1 MQGQRPCWGLGQRPN
16 RSSSDQ
22 FQGSRQQGAGSEAS
36 LPVTSRVRR
45 RASKLLFPT
54 SVLCRARWA
63 RPCSWSCDQSCS
75 FPQAGISRLRARPE
89 GFAVALWTASHALP
103 CYLILIVAEGF
114 RLCGGDQRA
123 MKTDEVCD
131 RPLETF
137 GAATFGVIC
146 GLNLCCF
153 GNPLWSS
160 SQVQIAGCQENQNLP
175 APRLSYAS
183 FSTVIFPSV
192 TFSRTRSPS
201 AILPPNSSSLSV
213 SSTVR

>member
-1 MQGQRPCWGLGQRPN
+1 MAAKKGSRGDFVPFRLPLAGSRGGAPLWGLGQRPN

-36 LPVTSRVRR
+36 LPVTLRVRR

-123 MKTDEVCD
+123 F
-131 RPLETF
+131 RSP
-137 GAATFGVIC
+137 
-146 GLNLCCF
+146 F
-153 GNPLWSS
+153 GNLRVATTGVDFYRSK
-160 SQVQIAGCQENQNLP
+160 G
-175 APRLSYAS
+175 
-183 FSTVIFPSV
+183 
-192 TFSRTRSPS
+192 TR
-201 AILPPNSSSLSV
+201 AYGGNKYK
-213 SSTVR
+213 

>member
-1 MQGQRPCWGLGQRPN
+1 MRREFEGVLCTFEVTEKNRHGSTLKPGSQKGSRDNVPCRVQGQRPCWGLGQRPN

-114 RLCGGDQRA
+114 RLCGGDQ
-123 MKTDEVCD
+123 
-131 RPLETF
+131 
-137 GAATFGVIC
+137 GAFRSP
-146 GLNLCCF
+146 F
-153 GNPLWSS
+153 GNLRRRNFW
-160 SQVQIAGCQENQNLP
+160 GYL
-175 APRLSYAS
+175 RLN
-183 FSTVIFPSV
+183 TI
-192 TFSRTRSPS
+192 SR
-201 AILPPNSSSLSV
+201 
-213 SSTVR
+213 

>member
-1 MQGQRPCWGLGQRPN
+1 MAAKKGSRDNVPCRVQGQRPCWGLGQRPN

-146 GLNLCCF
+146 GLILFPDKN
-153 GNPLWSS
+153 
-160 SQVQIAGCQENQNLP
+160 
-175 APRLSYAS
+175 APRCAANFS
-183 FSTVIFPSV
+183 FWLT
-192 TFSRTRSPS
+192 
-201 AILPPNSSSLSV
+201 
-213 SSTVR
+213 

>member
-1 MQGQRPCWGLGQRPN
+1 MSLAGSRGGAPLWGLGQRPN

-75 FPQAGISRLRARPE
+75 FPQAGD
-89 GFAVALWTASHALP
+89 FAS
-103 CYLILIVAEGF
+103 AEATKG
-114 RLCGGDQRA
+114 LS
-123 MKTDEVCD
+123 D
-131 RPLETF
+131 RPLETC

-201 AILPPNSSSLSV
+201 AILPPSSSSLSV

>member
-1 MQGQRPCWGLGQRPN
+1 MSLAGSRGGAPLWGLGQRPN
-16 RSSSDQ
+16 CSSSDQ

-123 MKTDEVCD
+123 F
-131 RPLETF
+131 RSP
-137 GAATFGVIC
+137 
-146 GLNLCCF
+146 F
-153 GNPLWSS
+153 GNLRRRNFWGYLRLKFMLLWESTLVIITGINS
-160 SQVQIAGCQENQNLP
+160 GVSGESKP
-175 APRLSYAS
+175 PGTPHYSYAS

-201 AILPPNSSSLSV
+201 AILPPSSSSLSV

>member
-1 MQGQRPCWGLGQRPN
+1 MKGKATKYGCKKRVKGQCPLRGQGAELPCGVWGNAPTVFRALNSKGTVN
-16 RSSSDQ
+16 K
-22 FQGSRQQGAGSEAS
+22 GAGSEAS

-54 SVLCRARWA
+54 SVLCRARWV

-146 GLNLCCF
+146 GLILFPDKN
-153 GNPLWSS
+153 
-160 SQVQIAGCQENQNLP
+160 
-175 APRLSYAS
+175 APRCAANFS
-183 FSTVIFPSV
+183 FWLT
-192 TFSRTRSPS
+192 
-201 AILPPNSSSLSV
+201 
-213 SSTVR
+213 